1 MHLTSTPC
9 STYRGYRAKVTF
21 DYDAQLLH
29 GEVVGTRDVVFFEA
43 TSVEELNKEFRFSID
58 DYLAMCA
65 ERGEDPDKHFSG
77 RVPLRVGPEL
87 NRAAAQADGKSLNA
101 WLADTIEQ
109 AVGHA
114 S

>member
-1 MHLTSTPC
+1 M
-9 STYRGYRAKVTF
+9 TF

-29 GEVVGTRDVVFFEA
+29 REVVDTRDVVFFEA

-65 ERGEDPDKHFSG
+65 ERGEDPDKPFSG
-77 RVPLRVGPEL
+77 RMPLRVRPEL
-87 NRAAAQADGKSLNA
+87 HRAAAAAAQADGKSLNA